1 MLGPQTEIETRLWCV
16 EVSRSMGGLRQDT
29 AEDAMQRADDLL
41 AAYRLRYGLPQP
53 AADDR
58 IGRAAIEAMDA
69 ILGVMG
75 DEDQSN
81 QHKALAVDR
90 IATQYVAA
98 RWHIEKET
106 GT

>member
-1 MLGPQTEIETRLWCV
+1 MTGPQTEIEIRLWCD
-16 EVSRSMGGLRQDT
+16 EVARSMATGWGI

-41 AAYRLRYGLPQP
+41 AAYRLRYGQSQP

-69 ILGVMG
+69 ILGVMS
-75 DEDQSN
+75 DEDAAN
-81 QHKALAVDR
+81 QHKAAAIDR
-90 IATQYVAA
+90 IATRYVEA

-106 GT
+106 TK

>member
-1 MLGPQTEIETRLWCV
+1 MLGPQTEIEIRLWCD
-16 EVSRSMGGLRQDT
+16 EVARSVATGWSTD
-29 AEDAMQRADDLL
+29 EDAMQHADALL

-58 IGRAAIEAMDA
+58 LGRAAIEAMDA

-81 QHKALAVDR
+81 QHKAAAIDR

-98 RWHIEKET
+98 RWHIKKE
-106 GT
+106 GDK

>member
-1 MLGPQTEIETRLWCV
+1 MLGPQTEIEIRIWCD
-16 EVSRSMGGLRQDT
+16 EVARSRKRCASAAT
-29 AEDAMQRADDLL
+29 AMDFADHVL
-41 AAYRLRYGLPQP
+41 AAYRARYGQSQP

-58 IGRAAIEAMDA
+58 IGRAAIEAMDE

-75 DEDQSN
+75 DEDRSD
-81 QHKALAVDR
+81 QHKASAIDR

-106 GT
+106 GK